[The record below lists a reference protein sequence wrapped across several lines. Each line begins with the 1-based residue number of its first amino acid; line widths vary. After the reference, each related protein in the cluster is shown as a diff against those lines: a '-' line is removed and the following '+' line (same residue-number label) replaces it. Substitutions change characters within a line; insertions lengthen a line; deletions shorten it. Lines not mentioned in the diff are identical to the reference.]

1 MFKPGKSIPQ
11 ADGGGKL
18 KQLYKKYLYKYAINP
33 FTYIIC
39 ALFVLYS
46 IFQFFVF
53 HHFFGETG
61 TTDLH
66 QFFSGIPYICIF
78 VIPTLGSFVSFSED
92 ELYLPS
98 SSLAMVAAKMLSL
111 LTVLGFSLVLMLVV
125 PITVSFYGDVDVS
138 SLFTSY
144 FVLILYFICSTSL
157 AVFIFSAITISGF
170 AFVVCALVLA
180 AVNSLHLL
188 ALYVNPNSFIVS
200 AAKFFSFAWHFDAA
214 GKGLLDSR
222 DIIFFL
228 CAFILFAFLA
238 VLSIEKKRD
247 NNSLFIKVFTLLFCL
262 MILMLFA
269 NSSRFYTR
277 LDTTSDHSF
286 SVSKFSKSLLD
297 EVQEPLDITFYQ
309 SSSLRNLY
317 PQTQD
322 ADDYLSEYA
331 GYSNL
336 ITYRRLDPEKDNLTE
351 TLSAYGI
358 QGQPIQES
366 GKNSYSLVYSAIVI
380 SYLGQ
385 METIPFVLSADT
397 LEYDLDGRIQRLV
410 REKTRI
416 VQLVLGNGMTL
427 EQDYSYLTPYL
438 ESQGFVVVQTYMPSL
453 SYPEA
458 GQMPFSLYQNVPL
471 IVLGTAHFMPE
482 DAEALVKFIQ
492 NGGKAFI
499 ATSPYTVDIKNDW
512 SILSIDDYV
521 VYRLQE
527 LGVYYRDTVTADIS
541 NFRITLYGDTDAEGN
556 PVTAKTEYINY
567 SLWPVLMTQE
577 NAPMGMTVFWPT
589 AIDVD
594 KDVSSDY
601 GFVPRPYLVTSSSAW
616 QMEQIDGQFI
626 TDPFICEK
634 SPEPNEERGQFNL
647 SVSLTKEGEKEPSA
661 IIIGDQYG
669 FATGMIGYS
678 SGTALDVRN
687 LSFLAD
693 SILKISGESEI
704 LALKNRSIR
713 NTTLYKKE
721 FASIQKNSG
730 IAIFFM
736 CFIIIAVIAAVG
748 LSVMLY
754 RAKMNRSSK

>member
-1 MFKPGKSIPQ
+1 
-11 ADGGGKL
+11 
-18 KQLYKKYLYKYAINP
+18 
-33 FTYIIC
+33 
-39 ALFVLYS
+39 
-46 IFQFFVF
+46 
-53 HHFFGETG
+53 
-61 TTDLH
+61 
-66 QFFSGIPYICIF
+66 
-78 VIPTLGSFVSFSED
+78 
-92 ELYLPS
+92 
-98 SSLAMVAAKMLSL
+98 MV
-111 LTVLGFSLVLMLVV
+111 
-125 PITVSFYGDVDVS
+125 
-138 SLFTSY
+138 
-144 FVLILYFICSTSL
+144 
-157 AVFIFSAITISGF
+157 
-170 AFVVCALVLA
+170 
-180 AVNSLHLL
+180 
-188 ALYVNPNSFIVS
+188 
-200 AAKFFSFAWHFDAA
+200 
-214 GKGLLDSR
+214 
-222 DIIFFL
+222 
-228 CAFILFAFLA
+228 
-238 VLSIEKKRD
+238 
-247 NNSLFIKVFTLLFCL
+247 
-262 MILMLFA
+262 LMLFA

-512 SILSIDDYV
+512 SILPIDDYV

-556 PVTAKTEYINY
+556 PAGNTWVSLKIN
-567 SLWPVLMTQE
+567 
-577 NAPMGMTVFWPT
+577 
-589 AIDVD
+589 
-594 KDVSSDY
+594 VSS
-601 GFVPRPYLVTSSSAW
+601 
-616 QMEQIDGQFI
+616 
-626 TDPFICEK
+626 
-634 SPEPNEERGQFNL
+634 
-647 SVSLTKEGEKEPSA
+647 
-661 IIIGDQYG
+661 
-669 FATGMIGYS
+669 
-678 SGTALDVRN
+678 
-687 LSFLAD
+687 
-693 SILKISGESEI
+693 
-704 LALKNRSIR
+704 
-713 NTTLYKKE
+713 
-721 FASIQKNSG
+721 
-730 IAIFFM
+730 
-736 CFIIIAVIAAVG
+736 
-748 LSVMLY
+748 
-754 RAKMNRSSK
+754 SSK